1 MAQTLLMDR
10 PIEVCPTSRGTE
22 MARPARD
29 CSSLTLTSVVGLL
42 ALALLFSLSGCSD
55 HIITTVGDDLLDPES
70 PDEDDHEEDPNPS
83 DDDDD
88 SEGDDGHGN
97 DDPIDDDDDDD
108 DDTNSQG
115 DPGSSAGNPRPLLPG
130 DLVINELMID
140 PVDVPDAQGEY
151 VELRNNGGAWLEFTG
166 LRLKDWGVDDTP
178 VVPIEPGPIL
188 LGPGHF
194 YVICVLEDFWDNGG
208 IECDATVEYST
219 WGGGFAL
226 SNTEDEVILAA
237 ANGVELDGVLY
248 DDDLVE
254 PGEAVGVDPDYSS
267 VAGNNNLA
275 EWCLQWDLL
284 PFGGTGSPGESNDNC
299 W

>member
-1 MAQTLLMDR
+1 LL
-10 PIEVCPTSRGTE
+10 V
-22 MARPARD
+22 
-29 CSSLTLTSVVGLL
+29 LL
-42 ALALLFSLSGCSD
+42 SACSD
-55 HIITTVGDDLLDPES
+55 HIITIVDDDPLGPEF
-70 PDEDDHEEDPNPS
+70 PGEDDQDDDPIES

-88 SEGDDGHGN
+88 DGSDNNDDNGD
-97 DDPIDDDDDDD
+97 DDPIESDDDDDDG
-108 DDTNSQG
+108 NSQG
-115 DPGSSAGNPRPLLPG
+115 DPGSTAENPRPLMPG

-140 PVDVPDAQGEY
+140 PVDVPDARGEY
-151 VELRNNGGAWLEFTG
+151 VEIRNNGGAWLEFEG
-166 LRLKDWGVDDTP
+166 LRLKDWGVDDAP
-178 VVPIEPGPIL
+178 VVPVDAGPIL

-194 YVICVLEDFWDNGG
+194 YVICVMEDFWDNGG
-208 IECDATVEYST
+208 VECDATIEYST

-248 DDDLVE
+248 DDSLVE

-267 VAGNNNLA
+267 VTGNNNLA

-284 PFGGTGSPGESNDNC
+284 PFGGTGSPGKSNDNC